1 MHAIDTGEPRPMIL
15 NVRNRDTLPGLP
27 PDAVVEAPCQ
37 VDAAG
42 PHPLAPTQPAG
53 AQLGLLQQV
62 KAVEQLVIGAAVDRN
77 PDLAHSAMPRS

>member
-37 VDAAG
+37 VDAA
-42 PHPLAPTQPAG
+42 
-53 AQLGLLQQV
+53 
-62 KAVEQLVIGAAVDRN
+62 EQSG
-77 PDLAHSAMPRS
+77 